1 MDASTRMQQSGSS
14 LMDGLKALITPDVAS
29 KASSVFGESE
39 AAVTKG
45 LGAVLPMVLGGLAN
59 KATDRSF
66 MSKLFD
72 LVKEPAADGGIL
84 GTVSN
89 LIGSGGSSSPVM
101 GLGSRLMSMLFGGN
115 TSTVSNALSSF
126 AGVKSSTAS
135 SLLNLAAPLVL
146 SFLGRTVRKEGLDS
160 TGLTNML
167 LGQRSSILGLL
178 PNSLSSVLDVGRE
191 TTEAAYRTVEPA
203 ARKASPWRW
212 LLPVFIGLLGLWG
225 LFSLFGRRERTASV
239 VTDYISRALP
249 GGVQLRYLRT
259 GIEGKLMA
267 FIEDAGQSV
276 DNATWFDFDRLLFET
291 DSAILK
297 PESRDQLRNI
307 AEIMKAYPNVAVR
320 IGGYTDSSGDAAA
333 NLRLSQD
340 RANSVR
346 QELMGLGI
354 AGERLT
360 AEGYGQEQ
368 PVADNAT
375 EAGRAQNRR
384 VALRVTQK

>member
-1 MDASTRMQQSGSS
+1 MA
-14 LMDGLKALITPDVAS
+14 
-29 KASSVFGESE
+29 
-39 AAVTKG
+39 
-45 LGAVLPMVLGGLAN
+45 
-59 KATDRSF
+59 
-66 MSKLFD
+66 
-72 LVKEPAADGGIL
+72 
-84 GTVSN
+84 
-89 LIGSGGSSSPVM
+89 
-101 GLGSRLMSMLFGGN
+101 
-115 TSTVSNALSSF
+115 
-126 AGVKSSTAS
+126 
-135 SLLNLAAPLVL
+135 
-146 SFLGRTVRKEGLDS
+146 
-160 TGLTNML
+160 
-167 LGQRSSILGLL
+167 
-178 PNSLSSVLDVGRE
+178 
-191 TTEAAYRTVEPA
+191 
-203 ARKASPWRW
+203 
-212 LLPVFIGLLGLWG
+212 
-225 LFSLFGRRERTASV
+225 
-239 VTDYISRALP
+239 TDYISRALP